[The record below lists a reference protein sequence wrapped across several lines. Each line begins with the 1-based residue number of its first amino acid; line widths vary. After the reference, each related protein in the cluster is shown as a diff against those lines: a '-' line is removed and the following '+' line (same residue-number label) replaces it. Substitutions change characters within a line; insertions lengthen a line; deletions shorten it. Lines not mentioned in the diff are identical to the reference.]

1 MADAAGKHEGGF
13 SLFELAI
20 SLIVFGVLATVML
33 VRTQQYHG
41 EVERQ
46 AVQRT
51 VEVVRTALRIRLTNG
66 GRAVGPAELARI
78 AEQNPFD
85 LLQQKPDN
93 YLGEYYSP
101 DLEAMPAG
109 NWVFD
114 RRDKTL
120 VYLLSSHRSFS
131 FNASKFLKFK
141 VEFAQARMPGNKNG
155 PKEVPKSLVVVQLNE
170 QAAVDID

>member
-1 MADAAGKHEGGF
+1 MANATGKHEGGF

-20 SLIVFGVLATVML
+20 SLIVFAVLATVML

-46 AVQRT
+46 AVQQT
-51 VEVVRTALRIRLTNG
+51 VDVVRTALRVRLAKG
-66 GRAVGPAELARI
+66 GRVIPPAELARI

-85 LLQQKPDN
+85 WLGQKPDN

-131 FNASKFLKFK
+131 FSASKFLKFK
-141 VEFAQARMPGNKNG
+141 VEFAHARMPGNKNG
-155 PKEVPKSLVVVQLNE
+155 PKEVPNSLVVVQLSD